1 MKRFI
6 YFIGLFLFPFL
17 IQANQNSL
25 YDDCDIGTIVTDITE
40 CEEGLFAVY
49 LNFDYENV
57 GDEGFN
63 VSGNGTDYGDFEY
76 ADLPVLIGPLE
87 GDGETVYEFV
97 VTDNQF
103 EECSNWTEIDPVD
116 CNGSECHIWDL
127 MVVDHP
133 CVDELFD
140 VYLFFDYTDVSDE
153 GFEVF
158 VNDDL
163 FGAFTY
169 DQLPLNIGS
178 FSGNGET
185 IYHFLVR
192 DIVSE
197 SCAEDLNFGPISCD
211 GECGIGEIVTDITDC
226 EDGFF
231 AVYLNFLYESIG
243 AEGFSVI
250 GNGSDYG
257 DFEYADL
264 PVLIGP
270 LEGDGETVYEF
281 LVTDNQ
287 FEECSNWT
295 EIDPVYCEGGE
306 CNIDDLNVM
315 VLPCNESDDFN
326 ILLDFQYNHEGNEG
340 FHIQEGEVHYGDYN
354 YADLPIEI
362 GPFSAGIEYEILV
375 FDNQIEVCSAFT
387 EFGPIN
393 CEDIPMISELNIE
406 IVNCN
411 DNTYYIDLNFTSLN
425 TGNSGFTVSGNGMG
439 SESFS
444 YESLPVNIGPLYNDE
459 VTSYYFIVEDEEQRG
474 YGNWKRL
481 FAFNCGNLGII
492 EDETNE
498 VHLFPN
504 PSQGTI
510 TIQQKHAE
518 SIQLE
523 IYDLLGNLY
532 YTISLNGEIMKKVSL
547 PNINNGM
554 YLYKIIYPDSKIKTG
569 RLLIN
574 RN

>member
-1 MKRFI
+1 M
-6 YFIGLFLFPFL
+6 
-17 IQANQNSL
+17 
-25 YDDCDIGTIVTDITE
+25 
-40 CEEGLFAVY
+40 
-49 LNFDYENV
+49 
-57 GDEGFN
+57 
-63 VSGNGTDYGDFEY
+63 
-76 ADLPVLIGPLE
+76 
-87 GDGETVYEFV
+87 
-97 VTDNQF
+97 
-103 EECSNWTEIDPVD
+103 
-116 CNGSECHIWDL
+116 
-127 MVVDHP
+127 
-133 CVDELFD
+133 
-140 VYLFFDYTDVSDE
+140 SDE

-169 DQLPLNIGS
+169 DQLPLNIGP